1 MANAW
6 ITHIKKTMRTM
17 KSKGTYKKG
26 LGLKQVIKEAKKSW
40 HKGKRGGDLPT
51 EDEKVVIDPND
62 PPPPPPSDGT
72 GGKRRRGRKTVRRG
86 RK

>member
-17 KSKGTYKKG
+17 KSKGSYKKG

-40 HKGKRGGDLPT
+40 HKGKRGGAD
-51 EDEKVVIDPND
+51 EDVEKPMSDPKA
-62 PPPPPPSDGT
+62 PPPPPPSDET

>member
-17 KSKGTYKKG
+17 KSKGSYKKG

-40 HKGKRGGDLPT
+40 HKGKRGGDLPLD
-51 EDEKVVIDPND
+51 DESDKNT
-62 PPPPPPSDGT
+62 PPPPPPET